1 MMKASPLLELSDYT
15 LAPAGSGQGINN
27 FYFSLRKGDVCAID
41 TQNPD
46 DARSFLRALASLV
59 YPVKGSYRF
68 MGERM
73 DLKAYAELL
82 PCKQKI
88 GYIAPDAALMS
99 NLTLRQ
105 NILFHRYYFENDLAI
120 NVDDK
125 ICALCDTSQISEKL
139 DQRPSDLNKME
150 VQMAIVLREVS
161 KRPDILLLDRPE
173 DFIGHANF
181 DMLVH
186 LFKEWIANGKPVV
199 FLSYDRRLIRRFAN
213 RKILITSG
221 SLTTVEV
228 KWSSED
234 AV

>member
-1 MMKASPLLELSDYT
+1 MMEALPLLELSDYT
-15 LAPAGSGQGINN
+15 LAPVGSGKGINN

-41 TQNPD
+41 AQNPD

-88 GYIAPDAALMS
+88 GYIAPDAALLS

-105 NILFHRYYFENDLAI
+105 NILLQRYYFENDLAI
-120 NVDDK
+120 DVDNK
-125 ICALCDTSQISEKL
+125 ICTLCDTSRISDKL

-161 KRPDILLLDRPE
+161 KQPAILLLDRPE
-173 DFIGHANF
+173 SFIGHANF
-181 DMLVH
+181 DMLVQ
-186 LFKEWIANGKPVV
+186 LFKDWIADGKPVV
-199 FLSYDRRLIRRFAN
+199 FLSDDRRLIRRFAN
-213 RKILITSG
+213 RKILITNG
-221 SLTTVEV
+221 SLSTEEV
-228 KWSSED
+228 KWRSED